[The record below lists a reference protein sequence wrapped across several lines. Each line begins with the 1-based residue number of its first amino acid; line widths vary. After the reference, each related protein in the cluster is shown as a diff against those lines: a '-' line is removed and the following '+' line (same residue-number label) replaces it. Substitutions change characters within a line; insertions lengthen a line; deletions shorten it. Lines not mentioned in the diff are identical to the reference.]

1 MSFQPLDDSL
11 MDSLSQLE
19 GDVVYEVGSFFGS
32 GANMSQGEEFLPSIN
47 NDFIPRRN
55 HVEKLKHVFPSGFG
69 AAVHRQPAT
78 KLNDEKFE
86 HFDMSASIE
95 SLPVKGKLPE
105 KFSFVQWAQG
115 GDEHMDS
122 PEKGKDSYAGVSGQF
137 RRVPSR
143 FRDMGEGQR
152 VNHIREMHLE
162 VDNRHLLK
170 YTTKDEGKGGNDD
183 DIDVLVE
190 SLERD
195 FAGVSRGGDGMSLL
209 DEDAAD
215 SFAETLSLASHVS
228 EVTLVPR
235 TMMQLPTHSYTSL
248 HVEIINLRAYIEA
261 AFHSQGPS
269 MTSSQVPL

>member
-1 MSFQPLDDSL
+1 

-170 YTTKDEGKGGNDD
+170 YTTKDEGKG
-183 DIDVLVE
+183 LVGIGE
-190 SLERD
+190 ATTWNNRLSEFR
-195 FAGVSRGGDGMSLL
+195 LL
-209 DEDAAD
+209 
-215 SFAETLSLASHVS
+215 SW
-228 EVTLVPR
+228 
-235 TMMQLPTHSYTSL
+235 L
-248 HVEIINLRAYIEA
+248 HVRHPHGA
-261 AFHSQGPS
+261 AP
-269 MTSSQVPL
+269 TPATPCISSATRV